1 MMLKICSCT
10 IDSKGRITIPNSFLK
25 ANGIRHGDKVDIT
38 SVYNSSCVKLEF
50 DTAID
55 LTKNSSHI

>member
-1 MMLKICSCT
+1 MMLKIARLK
-10 IDSKGRITIPNSFLK
+10 IDEKGRITIPSSFLK
-25 ANGIRHGDKVDIT
+25 ANGIRRGDIVDMT

-50 DTAID
+50 DKAID